1 MEQSCGPWQLDL
13 PLKLRQFPLVGFS
26 GQQAP
31 WSAHIVQ
38 QGRKNLAP
46 CQNHL
51 KSLSFKVHPINSLH
65 SEATLCSYR
74 ETEIPKYIESIFI
87 FPFSPHFI
95 QSQILQGHSG
105 RLISAE
111 MAVSRVGITRASWH
125 SHVSFLSKFWGA
137 IQTQQLSTSPRVS
150 KWSVPSE
157 CRLAAVI
164 PDFLRMPSNLPRKSD
179 FPKL

>member
-95 QSQILQGHSG
+95 QSQILQGHSSINPMPALLAG
-105 RLISAE
+105 QDTGL
-111 MAVSRVGITRASWH
+111 
-125 SHVSFLSKFWGA
+125 
-137 IQTQQLSTSPRVS
+137 QLTKCPPDPGHLWVALPYQYHRSPRGQARSCTPNYSACHSSERKAVL
-150 KWSVPSE
+150 PSFF
-157 CRLAAVI
+157 VFF
-164 PDFLRMPSNLPRKSD
+164 FLIL
-179 FPKL
+179 F